1 MNNKEKAKEMAAQ
14 KQMPAKKIRF
24 KAGSEL
30 SEKVNKANIIIDD
43 FSDDNEFKIK
53 VKIDFSNDEGETIT
67 FQTGSNRPRF
77 KAGADLTEKVNINFN
92 NEIMEIVLDK
102 VDFKTTDG
110 TTLKAQKPKKKTRFK
125 AGADL
130 TDKVNQM
137 EVDYIEEID
146 EDNINVR
153 IDIKTW

>member
-1 MNNKEKAKEMAAQ
+1 MNNKDKATEIASQ
-14 KQMPAKKIRF
+14 KLMPAKKVRF

-30 SEKVNKANIIIDD
+30 ADKVNKANIIIDD

-53 VKIDFSNDEGETIT
+53 VKIDFSNDEDEIIT
-67 FQTGSNRPRF
+67 FQTGSKRPRF
-77 KAGADLTEKVNINFN
+77 KAGSELSEKVNIHFN
-92 NEIMEIVLDK
+92 GEVMEIILDK

-110 TTLKAQKPKKKTRFK
+110 TTLKAEKPKKKTRFK

-130 TDKVNQM
+130 TEKVNQM

-146 EDNINVR
+146 ENNINVR

>member
-1 MNNKEKAKEMAAQ
+1 MNNKEKATEIAAQ
-14 KQMPAKKIRF
+14 KQKPAKKVKF

-30 SEKVNKANIIIDD
+30 ADKVNKANIIIDD

-67 FQTGSNRPRF
+67 FQTGSKRPRF
-77 KAGADLTEKVNINFN
+77 KAGADLTEKVNIHFN
-92 NEIMEIVLDK
+92 GELMEIVLDQ

-110 TTLKAQKPKKKTRFK
+110 TTLKAEKPKKKTRFK

-130 TDKVNQM
+130 TDKVNQV
-137 EVDYIEEID
+137 EVDYIEEIEND
-146 EDNINVR
+146 KINVS